1 VKDKPISSSPSVTN
15 HTWTGAWNP
24 IGLSSPTIHPI
35 STNPAS
41 SEAILLPTRVTKQD
55 ESG

>member
-1 VKDKPISSSPSVTN
+1 
-15 HTWTGAWNP
+15 
-24 IGLSSPTIHPI
+24 LSSPTIHPI